1 VDNALE
7 AGRLAAPGGR
17 RWSLDTALVGAA
29 LVVAIIGVG
38 IATYLAF
45 ENVQGQSGVCT
56 GVAASCEKVQ
66 QSSYG
71 KWFGVPV
78 SVPGV
83 GLYLALVGAAL
94 VWLTDLRGWRSYAS
108 FAGFN
113 FGLVGVIASIYF
125 TSIEAF
131 VLHAYCIYCLTS
143 AGLLCLSFGLW
154 TAVVVRE
161 RARSN
166 E

>member
-1 VDNALE
+1 VDNAID
-7 AGRLAAPGGR
+7 AGPLRVPSPR
-17 RWSLDTALVGAA
+17 QVTLDAVLVGAA

-83 GLYLALVGAAL
+83 GLYVALALAAV
-94 VWLTDLRGWRSYAS
+94 VWLTNLRGWRPYAS

-113 FGLVGVIASIYF
+113 LGLAGVLASIYF

-131 VLHAYCIYCLTS
+131 VLEAYCIYCLTS
-143 AGLLCLSFGLW
+143 AALLCTSFGLW

-161 RARSN
+161 RRGG
-166 E
+166 